1 MKLLDKMET
10 INKLNTL
17 MDTHYPF
24 KLDIDSIF
32 SFYDGK
38 KPCNY
43 SFVIEGP
50 HGIYDEPMYAFLR
63 KNKSSSSIYPL
74 HLINYE
80 DGNYLMVLNY
90 TQVFYWVDRSKETYT
105 LPYPNKLKEDIIEY
119 LKSIPKSSVEGK

>member
-32 SFYDGK
+32 SFYNGK
-38 KPCNY
+38 KHHYY

-63 KNKSSSSIYPL
+63 KNKSSSSTYPL
-74 HLINYE
+74 LLIDYG

-90 TQVFYWVDRSKETYT
+90 TQVFCWADRSKETYT
-105 LPYPNKLKEDIIEY
+105 LPYPNKLKEAIVEY
-119 LKSIPKSSVEGK
+119 LNSIPKSSVEGE

>member
-38 KPCNY
+38 KHHHY

-63 KNKSSSSIYPL
+63 KNKSSNYDPL
-74 HLINYE
+74 LLIDYG

-90 TQVFYWVDRSKETYT
+90 TQVFYWGDRSKETYT
-105 LPYPNKLKEDIIEY
+105 LPYPNKLKEDIVEY
-119 LKSIPKSSVEGK
+119 LNSIPKSSVEGE

>member
-24 KLDIDSIF
+24 KLDIDSVF
-32 SFYDGK
+32 SFYSGK
-38 KPCNY
+38 KHHHY

-50 HGIYDEPMYAFLR
+50 HGIFNEPMFAFLR
-63 KNKSSSSIYPL
+63 KNKSTSTYPL
-74 HLINYE
+74 LLIDYG

-90 TQVFYWVDRSKETYT
+90 TQVFYWADRSKETYT
-105 LPYPNKLKEDIIEY
+105 LPYPNKLKEDIVEY
-119 LKSIPKSSVEGK
+119 LNSIPKSSVEGE